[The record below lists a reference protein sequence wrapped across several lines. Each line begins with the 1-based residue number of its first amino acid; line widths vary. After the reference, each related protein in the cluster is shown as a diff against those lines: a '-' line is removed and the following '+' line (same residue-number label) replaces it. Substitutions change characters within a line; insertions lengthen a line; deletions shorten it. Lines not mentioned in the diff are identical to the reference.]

1 MRFVKFVDFNERTY
15 DSCLPEIGSMLDV
28 NSVSSPY
35 TFNGDNVPA
44 FIEPND
50 DYWITEKSL
59 STSVIAQFPFKDNPT
74 RRTTPLLGILSAS
87 DDVDGP
93 GFNLA
98 SSPIGITGVDLEPL
112 TDIFKVRNTTFSLAP
127 YNSPYDITAPPYY
140 MIESYEPIDLTS
152 NLVSYYR
159 PGFLTVNPTITAL
172 SNLVSNPGSNTDL
185 IGLTGTTSGGP
196 DRVQGSPVFPA
207 DSPYLGRG
215 FIAYFDAASS
225 AGAVELL
232 VATGN
237 ATDHQMSSAGVDV
250 SFSIS
255 VTFRLS
261 DLVTVADQFL
271 ICRRRGVGPSAGA
284 PDPNFEY
291 SIHVDNL
298 GAVYFRKGRSAPDV
312 ESYFEADT
320 AKGLILEDTWHHVV
334 VTYEPPDTDDG
345 ATIPLR
351 YKIYVDGIIQGCTF
365 AAGGSS
371 ASPTTTSIFSRL
383 RIGTDINPLTGAGR
397 LLSEGGFVSYSH
409 PNPDPA
415 TEIRSGYIH
424 SVAIWKGLAL
434 TSDQVSELYNLE
446 LVGSAVGSLRHRQGR
461 NILGIS
467 RAPALRY
474 GISNVNPEFSS
485 VQILPFHFGHARDM
499 LEQRKDTASVALKAP
514 VSCKFISGSN
524 LISANFTHAQNISTF
539 ATSSLPYFDDGI
551 ARNRSD
557 NPDDN
562 LTI

>member
-409 PNPDPA
+409 PNPNPA
-415 TEIRSGYIH
+415 TEIRNGYIH

-524 LISANFTHAQNISTF
+524 LISANFTHAQNISNF

>member
-35 TFNGDNVPA
+35 TFNGNNVPA

-59 STSVIAQFPFKDNPT
+59 STSVITQFPFKDNPT
-74 RRTTPLLGILSAS
+74 RRTTPPIGILSAS
-87 DDVDGP
+87 DDSARP

-98 SSPIGITGVDLEPL
+98 SNPIGITGVDLEPL
-112 TDIFKVRNTTFSLAP
+112 PDIFSVRNTTFSPAP
-127 YNSPYDITAPPYY
+127 YNNLYDISAPPYY
-140 MIESYEPIDLTS
+140 MIGSYESIDLTS

-159 PGFLTVNPTITAL
+159 PQIVTFSGFVTSL

-185 IGLTGTTSGGP
+185 IGLRGTVSGPTYGP
-196 DRVQGSPVFPA
+196 E
-207 DSPYLGRG
+207 
-215 FIAYFDAASS
+215 SS
-225 AGAVELL
+225 AGSPIFPAASPYSGLGGTAYFNEAATAAAVELL
-232 VATGN
+232 VATGD
-237 ATDHQMSSAGVDV
+237 ADDHKMSSAGVDV

-255 VTFRLS
+255 VTFKLS
-261 DLVTVADQFL
+261 DVSGNDQFL
-271 ICRRRGVGPSAGA
+271 ICRRRGWAGGA
-284 PDPNFEY
+284 AGTRNFEY

-312 ESYFEADT
+312 ASYFEADT

-365 AAGGSS
+365 AAIGST

-383 RIGTDINPLTGAGR
+383 RIGTDINASTG
-397 LLSEGGFVSYSH
+397 GGSTSPVAVYSH
-409 PNPDPA
+409 PTPNPA
-415 TEIRSGYIH
+415 TEIRNGYIH
-424 SVAIWKGLAL
+424 SVAIWKGLTL
-434 TSDQVSELYNLE
+434 TSNQVSELYNLE

-485 VQILPFHFGHARDM
+485 VQILPFHFGHVRDM
-499 LEQRKDTASVALKAP
+499 LEQSKDTASVALKAP

-524 LISANFTHAQNISTF
+524 LVSANFTHAQNISTF
-539 ATSSLPYFDDGI
+539 ATSSLPYFDDDI

-557 NPDDN
+557 NPDDE